1 MSYRQFENLTI
12 EGSAEP
18 LLDSEVTKEM
28 GQRRAFA
35 IPKNNTDASRIDSLP
50 A

>member
-12 EGSAEP
+12 ECSADA
-18 LLDSEVTKEM
+18 LLDSEVAKEM
-28 GQRRAFA
+28 GQRRAFDM
-35 IPKNNTDASRIDSLP
+35 PNNPDASRIDSLR